1 MKYRSL
7 CSTVVAGVAL
17 ATFGFGPAF
26 AQQPDVSPAELCEAA
41 AASYQTYA
49 GTTNDPDKP
58 AADARVAEGL
68 TDCKND
74 DVTHGLGKINEGMV
88 MVHDRTTTKI
98 KK

>member
-26 AQQPDVSPAELCEAA
+26 AQEPDVSPGMLCEAA

-49 GTTNDPDKP
+49 ATTSDPDKA

-74 DVTHGLGKINEGMV
+74 DPTHGLGKINEATA
-88 MVHDRTTTKI
+88 MVHDRTKTKT
-98 KK
+98 K